1 MWYWYLLTFFGGA
14 FVGFTIAA
22 LLTVSK
28 DEE

>member
-1 MWYWYLLTFFGGA
+1 MWYWYLLMFFGGA

-28 DEE
+28 DD

>member
-22 LLTVSK
+22 LLTFSK
-28 DEE
+28 DD